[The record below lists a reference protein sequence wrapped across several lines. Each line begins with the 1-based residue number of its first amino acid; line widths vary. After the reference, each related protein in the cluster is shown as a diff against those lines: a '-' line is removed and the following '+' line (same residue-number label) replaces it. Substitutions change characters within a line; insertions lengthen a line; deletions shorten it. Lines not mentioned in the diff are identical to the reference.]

1 MTKKRLSD
9 LLKEEAGK
17 TGLTDLPLPDVS
29 TEAEPEVAPES
40 RRSLSRRRGSAAAL
54 QSAASQPRSVAAVPP
69 PKPETTAQPEA
80 GGPSAVTPEGDPRIP
95 ELERALAAAEAAKAK
110 LEKTIKGLQ
119 VDLAAQQSRLFE
131 LKDSLDKSQAELQ
144 EAKQT
149 IINLSKASAPP
160 PAPAPQP
167 RANRSGVDIVPRPA
181 PSPPSQPGYRRG
193 VPAQAPLGAQP
204 NSMISDADIGWVD

>member
-17 TGLTDLPLPDVS
+17 TGLTDLPSPEVS
-29 TEAEPEVAPES
+29 AEAEPDVAPES

-54 QSAASQPRSVAAVPP
+54 QSAASQPRSMGSVPS
-69 PKPETTAQPEA
+69 PKLETTAAPEVVSS
-80 GGPSAVTPEGDPRIP
+80 PAVAPEGDPRIP
-95 ELERALAAAEAAKAK
+95 ELERALATAEAAKAN

-119 VDLAAQQSRLFE
+119 VDLEAQQSRLFE

-160 PAPAPQP
+160 PAPTPQP
-167 RANRSGVDIVPRPA
+167 RASRSGVDIVPRDV
-181 PSPPSQPGYRRG
+181 PSRPSQPGYRRG
-193 VPAQAPLGAQP
+193 VPAQVPLGGQP